1 MKLVILNSADSTPSN
16 TFLTT
21 LNTCGF
27 EQADK
32 IVDFLESIKPD
43 IIYSSPFIRA
53 LQTIYP
59 FCKKIDSRVLLEC
72 SLYPIKRYD
81 KFLHPF
87 EMGNNS
93 LPHYFSYLNTICDYD
108 YKSKLFHS
116 NVRSIEEIQDIK
128 NRVFPFLHFLKTEY
142 LGTNKAILL
151 NTHHDL
157 CIYMLEYF
165 GIKDEIAGDVYVIDI
180 FPTHQSHKRIA
191 MCRS

>member
-1 MKLVILNSADSTPSN
+1 MKLVILNSADTVASN
-16 TFLTT
+16 TYFTT
-21 LNTCGF
+21 LNTNGF

-32 IVDFLESIKPD
+32 MVDFLESIKPD

-59 FCKKIDSRVLLEC
+59 FCKRFDRRVLPEC

-81 KFLHPF
+81 KLLHPR
-87 EMGNNS
+87 EMADNS
-93 LPHYFSYLNTICDYD
+93 IPSYFSYLDAICDCD
-108 YKSKLFHS
+108 YKTKLFHS

-142 LGTNKAILL
+142 LDTNKAILL